1 MNSEKTHKIFIL
13 FLQIAIV
20 SCAISVSLSQLFLF
34 LTLVLYLLLKGYK
47 SFRLTSIS
55 LLALGIF
62 ILYALSF
69 LLHTPRSDPWTY
81 LISIKGTEFKDVLLF
96 GAFLVMQNLRDS
108 EDRKK
113 IEKAFW
119 ILLVVLLVTGFVSVF
134 SQIRLSRLI
143 SDLFKPSA
151 NWKFAHHYGDLLGVG
166 IHLPIGLMNTHLTY
180 AGILL
185 LFAPFVFFRFIF
197 AVRDRNGYLFHFLVL
212 VVFGFIAI
220 LNNARSALIGAAFS
234 ILIGYIDL
242 ILVQRYISWK
252 KTLKLISILFL
263 GIGII
268 ASSLFFNETM
278 AKTIQ
283 PLLGQEK
290 HTDSGRTFIWSS
302 TYPMI
307 MSNPILGIGPGNYGK
322 EVELVR
328 KQLSEKYKELLFF
341 FEVTQRGH
349 AHNDFLHIAAISGL
363 PAMCFY
369 ILLGSVICYKLLE
382 DKSSRSANIL
392 FYGLVGFFISGLFQ
406 CYFQDDEVVIVFWY
420 LLGFFHLQVNNPKEE
435 IRSTTSI

>member
-1 MNSEKTHKIFIL
+1 M
-13 FLQIAIV
+13 
-20 SCAISVSLSQLFLF
+20 
-34 LTLVLYLLLKGYK
+34 
-47 SFRLTSIS
+47 
-55 LLALGIF
+55 
-62 ILYALSF
+62 
-69 LLHTPRSDPWTY
+69 
-81 LISIKGTEFKDVLLF
+81 
-96 GAFLVMQNLRDS
+96 
-108 EDRKK
+108 
-113 IEKAFW
+113 
-119 ILLVVLLVTGFVSVF
+119 
-134 SQIRLSRLI
+134 
-143 SDLFKPSA
+143 
-151 NWKFAHHYGDLLGVG
+151 GVG

-290 HTDSGRTFIWSS
+290 
-302 TYPMI
+302 
-307 MSNPILGIGPGNYGK
+307 
-322 EVELVR
+322 
-328 KQLSEKYKELLFF
+328 
-341 FEVTQRGH
+341 
-349 AHNDFLHIAAISGL
+349 
-363 PAMCFY
+363 
-369 ILLGSVICYKLLE
+369 
-382 DKSSRSANIL
+382 
-392 FYGLVGFFISGLFQ
+392 
-406 CYFQDDEVVIVFWY
+406 
-420 LLGFFHLQVNNPKEE
+420 
-435 IRSTTSI
+435 